1 MKRAEAIKAGERVT
15 TMEEETILHQACR
28 EYRALKQ
35 MKQRIYKKKI
45 CEQKIEDF
53 LWMTD

>member
-15 TMEEETILHQACR
+15 TVEEETILHQACR

-35 MKQRIYKKKI
+35 MKQRIYKKK

-53 LWMTD
+53 LWMID